1 MDQRP
6 GVESIMGGQ
15 TVDIS
20 EWLDFD
26 FYDRVWY
33 GDKPKMSMTDEQ
45 ARIGHWLG
53 IAHRIGGDS
62 TGYGPKRGLP

>member
-1 MDQRP
+1 M
-6 GVESIMGGQ
+6 GQ

-33 GDKPKMSMTDEQ
+33 WDQPKTDMTNVQ
-45 ARIGHWLG
+45 ARERILLCLRYIGLRPDRVG
-53 IAHRIGGDS
+53 SLR
-62 TGYGPKRGLP
+62 T